1 MNVVKA
7 NGCGGGLLQAAPTPL
22 LAWSPTKYKD
32 PCACGKHSTV
42 QSVLVV
48 VFRIHTH
55 LCTRFDD
62 RMVLHSNK

>member
-32 PCACGKHSTV
+32 PS
-42 QSVLVV
+42 SSLVMA
-48 VFRIHTH
+48 R
-55 LCTRFDD
+55 
-62 RMVLHSNK
+62 K